1 MRARAITL
9 AVAAGL
15 LAGCNGLKPVGPEFA
30 PYLGTG
36 TIVSAKPRADRL
48 VLTVEVNTV
57 FASRDDE
64 QAASKHVFREL
75 RVGLLGTSVAAR
87 LRRSSSDLR
96 SNGAD
101 GSYQQESVWT
111 DTWRAALP
119 VPPASARGIY
129 LVVLTGCH
137 AGGSD
142 CSRTVVPVCVKHR
155 RVTGEPREAAGAE
168 YPIDAAGFG
177 RDPQWLRYRNCNHPI
192 FGGGLGAQYESS
204 TGHPD
209 ARKLPKDLA
218 ARVN

>member
-15 LAGCNGLKPVGPEFA
+15 LAGCDGLKAVGPEFA

-36 TIVSAKPRADRL
+36 TIVSAKPRAGRL
-48 VLTVEVNTV
+48 VLTLEVNTV

-64 QAASKHVFREL
+64 HAASKHVFREL
-75 RVGLLGTSVAAR
+75 RVALLGTAAAAR

-101 GSYQQESVWT
+101 GAYQQESVWT
-111 DTWRAALP
+111 DTWRAVLP

-155 RVTGEPREAAGAE
+155 RVTGEPREDAGDE
-168 YPIDAAGFG
+168 YQTDAAGFG
-177 RDPQWLRYRNCNHPI
+177 RDPQWLRYKNCNHPI
-192 FGGGLGAQYESS
+192 FGGGLGAHYESS

-209 ARKLPKDLA
+209 PRRLPQDLA